1 LEDKNLQPE
10 QDKIIQLLLRHQKS
24 ETGEERQ
31 LESFLDRLLMRIYS
45 SASLTVYMHDAKVV
59 GTTIELTFNEIP
71 AEIVPKIIA
80 LIGVPGVEPVS
91 YRGENHHLF
100 TGFRFTPDKR
110 YLEEL

>member
-1 LEDKNLQPE
+1 MPPE

-24 ETGEERQ
+24 ETEEERQ

-45 SASLTVYMHDAKVV
+45 STSLIVYMYDAKVI
-59 GTTIELTFNEIP
+59 GDSIELTFNEVP
-71 AEIVPKIIA
+71 SEIVPKIIA
-80 LIGVPGVEPVS
+80 LIGIPDVEPVS
-91 YRGENHHLF
+91 FRGENHHLF